1 MRIVSLT
8 SGGLD
13 SSLMMYLIKDE
24 GHEQIPVFVNY
35 GQINLAMEIEAC
47 RKITRRLKLRA
58 PTVIDISN
66 WGKSVGSGI
75 TNRRLRV
82 FEDAFLPGRN
92 LMLLLVGASIAYRKN
107 ATAISI
113 GLLSDQTTIFPD
125 QTKEFCVAAEALISK
140 SMDASVKVLCPLK
153 SLTKAEVVAAAKDAR
168 ITGTY
173 SCHSGT
179 KQPCGRCVAC
189 REYAGMEI

>member
-1 MRIVSLT
+1 VRIVSLT

-13 SSLMMYLIKDE
+13 SSLMMYLIRDE

-35 GQINLAMEIEAC
+35 GQINLAKEIEAC
-47 RKITRRLKLRA
+47 RKVTRKLKLGA

-66 WGKSVGSGI
+66 WGKSIGSGL
-75 TNRRLRV
+75 TSRKLRV

-92 LMLLLVGASIAYRKN
+92 LMLLLVGASLAYRKN
-107 ATAISI
+107 AAAISI

-125 QTKEFCVAAEALISK
+125 QTKEFCEAAEALIGK
-140 SMDASVKVLCPLK
+140 SMDARLKILCPLK
-153 SLTKAEVVAAAKDAR
+153 ALTKAEVVAAAKHAQ

-189 REYAGMEI
+189 REYAGMEA